1 VSPLQFPVPVDFG
14 FVIAYAE
21 SICTGLL
28 EITRFRAAVDH
39 VDGAEDAAHSA
50 DRRRRLR
57 PPSRPEAQAELSG
70 GRSDRRG
77 EFVPVYVALGLIL
90 LSASFGVHTA
100 KQQLR
105 HSPNVLVSKKKRET
119 VPEVVDPE
127 WAAAEAERFISGSV
141 FRRVAH
147 LQDFDAV
154 SDPTRGHVMP
164 RKVETLKSVG
174 VDPSRLE

>member
-1 VSPLQFPVPVDFG
+1 MASRALASWRSLASARQFTTSTAPRMRPIAPTADDVLGHHPVLKPK
-14 FVIAYAE
+14 
-21 SICTGLL
+21 
-28 EITRFRAAVDH
+28 
-39 VDGAEDAAHSA
+39 
-50 DRRRRLR
+50 
-57 PPSRPEAQAELSG
+57 P
-70 GRSDRRG
+70 RG

-90 LSASFGVHTA
+90 LSASFGIHTA
-100 KQQLR
+100 QQQLR

-154 SDPTRGHVMP
+154 WATRGHVIDRP
-164 RKVETLKSVG
+164 RKLETLKSVG
-174 VDPSRLE
+174 VDPSRIE